1 MSLIEA
7 LAYVGGFASMWI
19 IVVIFSAIL
28 DRSLRQMFNIRLFP
42 DKFWSPTQ
50 PSGSMTH
57 CIKCNAIL
65 IDRDYCRNCG
75 ESNI

>member
-7 LAYVGGFASMWI
+7 LAYVGGFALMWI

-42 DKFWSPTQ
+42 DKFWSPSESAGT
-50 PSGSMTH
+50 MTH
-57 CIKCNAIL
+57 CTKCNAIL

-75 ESNI
+75 EENI